1 MSDQQPQVRRFPF
14 WLTLS
19 VLGNLVLIGLL
30 AGIFLKSPK
39 GYDHGRPPGGQ
50 KPGFELTE
58 SEREGV
64 RNLMRESFEAG
75 REAMIARREAERAL
89 ADALRAEPYDETVVR
104 AALASLRE
112 ADRIARDKVS
122 DRMLEGLDDLNA
134 DQRALVA
141 KIMSGNMEKRG
152 KRGERLEKWRE
163 RREERTAPPPEPG
176 PN

>member
-1 MSDQQPQVRRFPF
+1 MSEQQPPQVRRFPF

-19 VLGNLVLIGLL
+19 VLGNLVLVGLL
-30 AGIFLKSPK
+30 AGIFLKAPK
-39 GYDHGRPPGGQ
+39 GYDHGRPSDGH

-75 REAMIARREAERAL
+75 REAMNARREAERAL
-89 ADALRAEPYDETVVR
+89 ADALRAEPYDEATVR
-104 AALASLRE
+104 SALATLRE

-122 DRMLEGLDDLNA
+122 DRMLEGLDELNA

-152 KRGERLEKWRE
+152 KRGEKLEKWRE
-163 RREERTAPPPEPG
+163 RREERTKPPPE
-176 PN
+176 